1 MIKDFTKP
9 GFLSTDGYVIFQYGG
24 SWKKAV
30 ERARSRGPHALDQ
43 VHHGYY
49 PFFVT
54 ELGSGHSRDAVVFIP
69 LGGLGKDKTE
79 ELPTWAAKAAVELSL

>member
-1 MIKDFTKP
+1 MNAQLVIKDFTKP
-9 GFLSTDGYVIFQYGG
+9 GFLSADGYVIFQYGG

-49 PFFVT
+49 PFF
-54 ELGSGHSRDAVVFIP
+54 ELTRLDGSKQGFVKQDLR
-69 LGGLGKDKTE
+69 
-79 ELPTWAAKAAVELSL
+79 